1 MAKKE
6 QKEKSIEE
14 TLWESANKLRGSV
27 EPSEY
32 KHVVLSLIFLKYA
45 FDRFVERRDELIAE
59 GKEAFVNQPVFYNA
73 KNVFYLSEASRWDYL
88 MENAKQNDIAIKID
102 AALAQVE
109 KDNLALK
116 GALPSNYYSGLGL
129 DRTKLASLLDVIGKI
144 DTQKDREH
152 DLIGRVYE
160 YFLGKFA
167 IAEGKGKGEYYTPK
181 TIVNLIAEMIQPYR
195 GKIYDPCCGSG
206 GMFVQSMKFIE
217 AHHGNKKD
225 ISVYGQEYTNTTYK
239 LAKMNLAIRGIA
251 CNLGEKAADTFHDDQ
266 HKDLK
271 ADFIMANPPFNQKAW
286 RAENELTNDPRWHGY
301 DVPPTS
307 NANYGW
313 ILNIVSK
320 LSTNGMAG
328 FLLANGALSGDGT
341 ELNIRRQLLKN
352 HLVEAIVILPRNMFY
367 STDIS
372 VTLWILAGN
381 RKARTVEQNGELV
394 KYRNRENE
402 VLFIDLRQ
410 WGEPF
415 EKKYIQFTLEQ
426 ISQIAENFHNW
437 QREGYEQ
444 TYRNVPEYCYSAT
457 LEEIEGKGWS
467 LVPSKYIEFKS
478 RDEGIDFDS
487 KMKEL
492 QAEMKELL
500 KQKYDG
506 YHFSEKMTDIYNP
519 FSLLNSFAQQR
530 LDDYWFRSGT
540 PSYLLRLLNHSEE
553 NLDELTNR
561 YYEPQEFVDYKATV
575 EKPLPMIY
583 QSGYLT
589 IKDYKP
595 RRGTFLLDFPNNEVK
610 AGFVSLVASEY
621 LKPQK
626 QSVNSW
632 LQDILDALEDGKP
645 DTLRQLFTSF
655 LADIPY
661 TMRRKNDE
669 RERERYFHYTF
680 YLIFRLVSVYT
691 VYTEKEQSEGRVDCI
706 VEVPDYVYIFEFKL
720 DGTAEEALRQIE
732 EKGYARPYE
741 GDKRTLY
748 KIGVSFSSQTG
759 TVEQWEWI

>member
-1 MAKKE
+1 MAKKQ

-45 FDRFVERRDELIAE
+45 YDRFVERRNELIAE
-59 GKEAFVNQPVFYNA
+59 GKEAFADQSVFYNA

-102 AALAQVE
+102 AALLLVE
-109 KDNLALK
+109 KDNPALK

-129 DRTKLASLLDVIGKI
+129 DRAKLASLLDVIGKI
-144 DTQKDREH
+144 DTQKDKEH

-320 LSTNGMAG
+320 LSANGMAG

-415 EKKYIQFTLEQ
+415 EKKYIQFPQEQ

-437 QREGYEQ
+437 QREGHEQ

-457 LEEIEGKGWS
+457 LEEIEAKGWS

-478 RDEGIDFDS
+478 RDEGMDFDA

-492 QAEMKELL
+492 QAEMKDLL
-500 KQKYDG
+500 KQEEESKK
-506 YHFSEKMTDIYNP
+506 E
-519 FSLLNSFAQQR
+519 LLNLF
-530 LDDYWFRSGT
+530 
-540 PSYLLRLLNHSEE
+540 EE
-553 NLDELTNR
+553 LGFPLT
-561 YYEPQEFVDYKATV
+561 K
-575 EKPLPMIY
+575 
-583 QSGYLT
+583 
-589 IKDYKP
+589 
-595 RRGTFLLDFPNNEVK
+595 
-610 AGFVSLVASEY
+610 
-621 LKPQK
+621 
-626 QSVNSW
+626 
-632 LQDILDALEDGKP
+632 
-645 DTLRQLFTSF
+645 
-655 LADIPY
+655 
-661 TMRRKNDE
+661 
-669 RERERYFHYTF
+669 
-680 YLIFRLVSVYT
+680 
-691 VYTEKEQSEGRVDCI
+691 
-706 VEVPDYVYIFEFKL
+706 
-720 DGTAEEALRQIE
+720 
-732 EKGYARPYE
+732 
-741 GDKRTLY
+741 
-748 KIGVSFSSQTG
+748 
-759 TVEQWEWI
+759 

>member
-1 MAKKE
+1 MAKKQ

-32 KHVVLSLIFLKYA
+32 KHVVLGLIFLKYA
-45 FDRFVERRDELIAE
+45 YDRFVERQNELIADH
-59 GKEAFVNQPVFYNA
+59 KEAFVDQPVFYNA
-73 KNVFYLSEASRWDYL
+73 KNVFYLNEISRWDYL

-102 AALAQVE
+102 AALSQVE
-109 KDNLALK
+109 KDNPSLK
-116 GALPSNYYSGLGL
+116 GALPSNYYSRLGL

-144 DTQKDREH
+144 NTQKDKEQ

-181 TIVNLIAEMIQPYR
+181 SIVNLIAEMIQPYR

-225 ISVYGQEYTNTTYK
+225 VSIYGQENINTTYK

-251 CNLGEKAADTFHDDQ
+251 CNLGEHAADTFLDDQ
-266 HKDLK
+266 HKELK
-271 ADFIMANPPFNQKAW
+271 ADFIMANPPFNQKDW
-286 RAENELTNDPRWHGY
+286 REENELTNDPRWQGY
-301 DVPPTS
+301 EVPPIS

-320 LSTNGMAG
+320 LSANGMAG

-381 RKARTVEQNGELV
+381 RKAHAVEQNGKLV

-415 EKKYIQFTLEQ
+415 EKKYIQFSSEQ
-426 ISQIAENFHNW
+426 IAQIADNFHNW
-437 QREGYEQ
+437 QREGHEE

-457 LEEIEGKGWS
+457 LEEIEAKGWS
-467 LVPSKYIEFKS
+467 LVPSKYIEFKN

-487 KMKEL
+487 QMKRLQGEMRELLRQEEESKRELSDLFKEL
-492 QAEMKELL
+492 
-500 KQKYDG
+500 G
-506 YHFSEKMTDIYNP
+506 YG
-519 FSLLNSFAQQR
+519 L
-530 LDDYWFRSGT
+530 
-540 PSYLLRLLNHSEE
+540 EE
-553 NLDELTNR
+553 
-561 YYEPQEFVDYKATV
+561 
-575 EKPLPMIY
+575 
-583 QSGYLT
+583 
-589 IKDYKP
+589 
-595 RRGTFLLDFPNNEVK
+595 
-610 AGFVSLVASEY
+610 
-621 LKPQK
+621 
-626 QSVNSW
+626 
-632 LQDILDALEDGKP
+632 
-645 DTLRQLFTSF
+645 
-655 LADIPY
+655 
-661 TMRRKNDE
+661 
-669 RERERYFHYTF
+669 
-680 YLIFRLVSVYT
+680 
-691 VYTEKEQSEGRVDCI
+691 
-706 VEVPDYVYIFEFKL
+706 
-720 DGTAEEALRQIE
+720 
-732 EKGYARPYE
+732 
-741 GDKRTLY
+741 
-748 KIGVSFSSQTG
+748 
-759 TVEQWEWI
+759 